1 MKATILQLN
10 SVWGNPDEN
19 IKKVEYLMSQA
30 PDSDLYVLPEMWST
44 GFATEPFGIAEDA
57 NECKSLSWMI
67 KIADKHHCA
76 ICGSLAISLDGKFK
90 NRHYFVNGRT
100 GVVSYYDKH
109 HLFRYGHEDRYF
121 EPGESHT
128 IVEYMGFRILL
139 LTCYDLRFP
148 VWSRYA
154 DGLQYDIII
163 CVANWPESR
172 QNAWQI
178 LTRARAIENQAFVI
192 ACNRVGDDKYCHYR
206 GQSAIISP
214 IGKTFASCPA
224 NEETTISFFLNLE
237 SLVQQRIKFKVLEDR
252 DQW

>member
-1 MKATILQLN
+1 MKVTILQLN

-128 IVEYMGFRILL
+128 IVEYMGSVFCCLH
-139 LTCYDLRFP
+139 
-148 VWSRYA
+148 VM
-154 DGLQYDIII
+154 I
-163 CVANWPESR
+163 C
-172 QNAWQI
+172 
-178 LTRARAIENQAFVI
+178 AFLYGVVMLMVYNMI
-192 ACNRVGDDKYCHYR
+192 
-206 GQSAIISP
+206 
-214 IGKTFASCPA
+214 
-224 NEETTISFFLNLE
+224 
-237 SLVQQRIKFKVLEDR
+237 
-252 DQW
+252 